1 MMLDHF
7 DDADEELLY
16 EGAQC
21 SRCDL
26 DLDPQ
31 TGYCPNSRC
40 PFHCQNQDEIVRWS
54 PPGDDK
60 RSLSSRC
67 VRDSSTA
74 RDIPGAQSHHIGDQ
88 LGLVARAASWLIGNG
103 PSVASRASSC

>member
-1 MMLDHF
+1 MMCDDF

-31 TGYCPNSRC
+31 TGCARTTGAHSTSQY
-40 PFHCQNQDEIVRWS
+40 QDEIVRWS
-54 PPGDDK
+54 PPGDDEEVYIEQ
-60 RSLSSRC
+60 
-67 VRDSSTA
+67 VRA
-74 RDIPGAQSHHIGDQ
+74 R
-88 LGLVARAASWLIGNG
+88 LLYG
-103 PSVASRASSC
+103 P